1 MDCSKKT
8 ILVVDDQREILD
20 MLCQLMAES
29 GYRVIGED
37 NALAVVDDVKREA
50 PDLVSL
56 DMVMPGAS
64 GIEVL
69 KAMRREGLDVP
80 VIIISGFMN
89 IDTQE
94 DLIGLGVKG
103 TLTKPVRL
111 QEVRNVLSD
120 ILGDA

>member
-1 MDCSKKT
+1 M
-8 ILVVDDQREILD
+8 
-20 MLCQLMAES
+20 
-29 GYRVIGED
+29 
-37 NALAVVDDVKREA
+37 
-50 PDLVSL
+50 
-56 DMVMPGAS
+56 
-64 GIEVL
+64 L